1 MFFGL
6 FLSVVLYAI
15 ERMCCVCVFPCSL
28 VHIWNIKLRVGLSC
42 WLIFIFSYD
51 DWGQLVLTTSTFVFL
66 FVMKAEGMTENLDLI
81 WSSFFLPWRSAC
93 ILTTAQLESA
103 SCEELT
109 AVVSQVT
116 HPWGW
121 QLCRSRSRGKTIF
134 NAPLCFTE
142 STDLELVVWLEEH
155 FHLCSSRKW
164 MLLCNYAQA
173 S

>member
-1 MFFGL
+1 
-6 FLSVVLYAI
+6 
-15 ERMCCVCVFPCSL
+15 MCCVCVFPCSL

-66 FVMKAEGMTENLDLI
+66 FVMKAEGMKENLDLI

-109 AVVSQVT
+109 VVVSQVT

-121 QLCRSRSRGKTIF
+121 QLCRSRSRGKTLF
-134 NAPLCFTE
+134 NAPLCLLRALNSSWWCGWRNI
-142 STDLELVVWLEEH
+142 STCAPQGSG
-155 FHLCSSRKW
+155 CSFVIMPRHHRVTV
-164 MLLCNYAQA
+164 L
-173 S
+173 